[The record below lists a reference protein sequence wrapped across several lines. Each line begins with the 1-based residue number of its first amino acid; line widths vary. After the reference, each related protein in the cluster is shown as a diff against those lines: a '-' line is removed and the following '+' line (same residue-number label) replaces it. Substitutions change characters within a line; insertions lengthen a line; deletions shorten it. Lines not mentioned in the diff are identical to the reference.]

1 VLWLFASQCCYVTGV
16 KVHRS
21 ALGQLTGLA
30 TGGFSQVFRVDEFLL
45 PGDAT
50 PLAYKRFTVHH
61 VEQARSA
68 AAVVEFRARL
78 TAAERGMLDRYAAW
92 PRAIVEDS
100 SGVVS
105 GLLMPLI
112 PPEFFSLQ
120 HDPATG
126 RLVSTPRD
134 MGWLIATA
142 EQRNAAGLDLP
153 EVKHSERLVLLAQ
166 LVFIIGWLH
175 ARGWVFGDLS
185 YKNVVFA
192 LGPPRLMLLDCD
204 GAAALSDFTRRQ
216 PSTIFWHPPEGELG
230 VGRQELQDTVTD
242 VYKLGLAILRCLTP
256 GKGAATTKSVGRLG
270 GLLDE
275 DGADLVTRALSADRM
290 SRPTSRELY
299 DYFYRVAS
307 PLELAVL
314 PRIDASYTPA
324 RPLAGVRSDIP
335 SAEDLLG
342 ASSDAEMLADLIAAT
357 ETAAPLA
364 IALIG
369 DWGTGKSSVMLQI
382 QRRIDVLAE
391 MSRNNPGQTV
401 FATNVRQVRFNAWDY
416 SDDHVCA
423 GLTGQLF
430 RALAAEPGNPAS
442 LSDPADAEADRE
454 ALSRRLAERE
464 AEEEQLSSALRTA
477 DAADRPAESVGLSSP
492 AYGARVI
499 AAAAREL
506 RRDARGIAVV
516 LLAWA
521 VLGAVAAGAWF
532 LLGSLTGLTA
542 AAVAAGIAPAV
553 VIARRLRSWHRA
565 GVDFIDAQRR
575 RLDARQ
581 RILRREIAGLRER
594 LALADATSRL
604 SAFVAGRAAGD
615 AYRDD
620 RTLLGQVRNDLTQ
633 LSADLAQARRE
644 WLTGGASGAP
654 PLERIVLYIDDLDRC
669 PPHQVVEVLEAVH
682 LMLALDLFVV
692 VAAVDARWL
701 LRSLEYHYSEL
712 FARDSGRAG
721 PTADGSLAS
730 PADYLDKIF
739 QIPYALAHPPAAAM
753 ASYLR
758 SLLPLP
764 APSPQE
770 QGQGTA
776 DTKETPHQAASP
788 HSESSAPEDAHRE
801 PCRGS
806 ANQPLTSD
814 RSPSIPDINPRGL
827 QLIQR
832 EVDFMT
838 RLSPVLP
845 TPRAAKRL
853 VNLYRLIRIGIPDTE
868 LSAFTGS
875 ESGGPYQV
883 VQILLAFLVGSPAAA
898 QRIFQ
903 DIMDASP
910 DSDIL
915 TVLAR
920 TATEDGAGLPDC
932 ARLSAQLAAIA
943 RDTALLTITREY
955 QRWCPDLA
963 RHSFHTRVLT
973 VQASPPELDDAPAST
988 DDHEPRS
995 EHENDEPSKLVMPF
1009 YMICDTSDSVHDQ
1022 IAAMHDGLERLRRSV
1037 VAEPV
1042 VNDVAR
1048 FCVISFSDEAK
1059 VVAPLG
1065 RISAVPVLTAGG
1077 SAHYGRL
1084 FGLLAQRIAQDSQ
1097 DLKARGYMVYR
1108 PCVFF
1113 LVASEPTDHDWH
1125 DTFMNTLAYDYQT
1138 GLGMREYPIF
1148 VPFGYRQAPESV
1160 LRQLAYPPGRVK
1172 WYHASNANIEDAMN
1186 GVLDVIMHSVVSSG
1200 RDDDAGRP
1208 LLYMAHGSDQPGTG
1222 PGQPGDDPAYSK
1234 FDSDYI

>member
-1 VLWLFASQCCYVTGV
+1 MS
-16 KVHRS
+16 
-21 ALGQLTGLA
+21 
-30 TGGFSQVFRVDEFLL
+30 
-45 PGDAT
+45 
-50 PLAYKRFTVHH
+50 
-61 VEQARSA
+61 
-68 AAVVEFRARL
+68 
-78 TAAERGMLDRYAAW
+78 
-92 PRAIVEDS
+92 
-100 SGVVS
+100 
-105 GLLMPLI
+105 
-112 PPEFFSLQ
+112 
-120 HDPATG
+120 
-126 RLVSTPRD
+126 
-134 MGWLIATA
+134 
-142 EQRNAAGLDLP
+142 
-153 EVKHSERLVLLAQ
+153 
-166 LVFIIGWLH
+166 
-175 ARGWVFGDLS
+175 
-185 YKNVVFA
+185 
-192 LGPPRLMLLDCD
+192 
-204 GAAALSDFTRRQ
+204 
-216 PSTIFWHPPEGELG
+216 
-230 VGRQELQDTVTD
+230 
-242 VYKLGLAILRCLTP
+242 
-256 GKGAATTKSVGRLG
+256 RLG
-270 GLLDE
+270 GALDE
-275 DGADLVTRALSADRM
+275 EGADLVARALSADRM
-290 SRPTSRELY
+290 LRPTSRELY

-307 PLELAVL
+307 PLELTVL

-369 DWGTGKSSVMLQI
+369 DWGTGKSSVMLQV

-391 MSRNNPGQTV
+391 MSRNNPGQSV

-430 RALAAEPGNPAS
+430 RALAAEPGNPVS
-442 LSDPADAEADRE
+442 LSDPADAEADRQ

-464 AEEEQLSSALRTA
+464 AEEEQLSSALRAA

-492 AYGARVI
+492 VYGARVI

-542 AAVAAGIAPAV
+542 AAVAAGVAPAV
-553 VIARRLRSWHRA
+553 VTARRLRSWHRG

-575 RLDARQ
+575 RLDSRQ

-633 LSADLAQARRE
+633 LSADLAQARQE

-669 PPHQVVEVLEAVH
+669 PPHQVVAVLEAVH

-712 FARDSGRAG
+712 FAPDGGRAA
-721 PTADGSLAS
+721 PTTDASLAS

-739 QIPYALAHPPAAAM
+739 QIPFALAHPPAAAM

-758 SLLPLP
+758 WLLPVP
-764 APSPQE
+764 APSPQAP
-770 QGQGTA
+770 GPGTA
-776 DTKETPHQAASP
+776 DTQETRHQAASP
-788 HSESSAPEDAHRE
+788 HSESFPPEDAHRD
-801 PCRGS
+801 PRRGS
-806 ANQPLTSD
+806 GNQPPPPLTSD
-814 RSPSIPDINPRGL
+814 RRPAIPDINPRGL

-903 DIMDASP
+903 DIMDASS

-920 TATEDGAGLPDC
+920 TATEDGAGQPDC

-963 RHSFHTRVLT
+963 RHSFHTRALT
-973 VQASPPELDDAPAST
+973 LQASPLALNDAPAST
-988 DDHEPRS
+988 DDREPWS

-1022 IAAMHDGLERLRRSV
+1022 IAAMHDGLERLRQSV

-1097 DLKARGYMVYR
+1097 DLKAQGYRVYR
-1108 PCVFF
+1108 SCVFF
-1113 LVASEPTDHDWH
+1113 LVASKPADHDWH
-1125 DTFMNTLAYDYQT
+1125 DTFMNTLAAYDYQT

-1160 LRQLAYPPGRVK
+1160 LRQLAYPPGHVR
-1172 WYHASNANIEDAMN
+1172 WYHASKANVEDAMN
-1186 GVLDVIMHSVVSSG
+1186 GVLNVIMQSVISSG
-1200 RDDDAGRP
+1200 RDDDTGRP
-1208 LLYMAHGSDQPGTG
+1208 LLYPPHGSDQTG
-1222 PGQPGDDPAYSK
+1222 IE